1 MRLHSLIVIGILTL
15 LPISELRGG
24 IPYGLSMSLNPLFI
38 YIYCVFLNILVAPLV
53 FLFLSTAHKFLYRWK
68 YYKAFFDRVIEKT
81 RKKVKPKVDRYG
93 YLGLTI
99 FVAIPLPI
107 TGAYTGSIGAWIL
120 GMDKRKSFMAI
131 SLGVSIAGIVVSV
144 VAYYG
149 IKALYFFIK

>member
-1 MRLHSLIVIGILTL
+1 MVRTLIFTGILTL

-24 IPYGLSMSLNPLFI
+24 IPYALSMSLNPVFT
-38 YIYCVFLNILVAPLV
+38 YFYCVSLNILVAPLV
-53 FLFLSTAHKFLYRWK
+53 FIFLSTIHKLLYKWK
-68 YYKAFFDRVIEKT
+68 PYRKFFDRVIDRT
-81 RKKVKPKVDRYG
+81 RKKVKPKVDKYG

-99 FVAIPLPI
+99 FVAIPLPV

-120 GMDKRKSFMAI
+120 GMDKKKSFVGI